1 MTPSHKKLLVKALD
15 LLAVCG
21 LAFSLILIVLG
32 MRSIIFVTAHH
43 WRDWPEQLMEFDG
56 GLGHVLLAFLFGL
69 LCLAIREV
77 VARLGPP
84 HDDEMS

>member
-1 MTPSHKKLLVKALD
+1 MTSGRKKLLVKALD

-21 LAFSLILIVLG
+21 LAFSLVLIVLG

-43 WRDWPEQLMEFDG
+43 WRDWPEQLMDFDG
-56 GLGHVLLAFLFGL
+56 GLGQVLLAFLFGL
-69 LCLAIREV
+69 VCLVIREV
-77 VARLGPP
+77 VTRIGPP